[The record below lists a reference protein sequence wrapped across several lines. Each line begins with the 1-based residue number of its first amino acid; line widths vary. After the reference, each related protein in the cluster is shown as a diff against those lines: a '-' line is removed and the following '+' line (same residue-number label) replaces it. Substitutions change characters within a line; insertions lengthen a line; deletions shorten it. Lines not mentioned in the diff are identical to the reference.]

1 MDVLTINWDN
11 EVSNLLDI
19 WEFSMLT
26 RGRFNA
32 VAFYLDIADMLA
44 KEGL

>member
-1 MDVLTINWDN
+1 MDVIEKDG
-11 EVSNLLDI
+11 SN
-19 WEFSMLT
+19 SKS
-26 RGRFNA
+26 FNA